1 MLFSDAAILVWTK
14 KYMLL
19 FGGHFSDSHRMR
31 EFFEVQDFVCSWAK
45 NSIRLESK

>member
-19 FGGHFSDSHRMR
+19 FWGHFADSHRKR
-31 EFFEVQDFVCSWAK
+31 VLLLLRGSRFCLQLGK
-45 NSIRLESK
+45 K